1 MNLIK
6 HILTGLLAAATL
18 CASASEPWSLDSCI
32 SYAID
37 HNLNVRSALIDNM
50 NSGLGVTEAKDRFL
64 PTLSAGAQQSWDF
77 GRSLTSDN
85 TYANRN
91 TSAFGWNVQFSL
103 PLFQGLSAVRQL
115 RQARAALRAG
125 QMQTEA
131 VKDEVA
137 LMVMSYYL
145 QALYNRELLAV
156 SREQL
161 RLSQTQLDRQQS
173 LFEAGKVPEVDV
185 IQARAQVAAAEADTV
200 NSDNTLRLSLLDLAQ
215 ALELRDPDG
224 FDIMPLADGEEA
236 PRLMSLAEVTDNAL
250 TRDPSILAARAS
262 LTTADEAVSLAKSG
276 YLPQLS
282 FNAGLS
288 DSYYKMSGMPNGS
301 FSRQMRDN
309 FGKSLG
315 FSLRIPIFDAFSTRN
330 NVNRAKIGR
339 LSAMLEVERRES
351 DLRKT
356 IEQAWT
362 QADGASR
369 RYESMAIATDA
380 ARQALDAMTEKYT
393 YGKANATE
401 WEQAQSNYITAR
413 IRQTQAKYETILR
426 TRILNFYNRR

>member
-1 MNLIK
+1 MYLLR
-6 HILTGLLAAATL
+6 HIIAPVLAL
-18 CASASEPWSLDSCI
+18 GCVCASGAEKWSLDSCV
-32 SYAID
+32 SYAIE
-37 HNLNVRSALIDNM
+37 HNLSVRSAVIDNM
-50 NSGLGVTEAKDRFL
+50 NTELGVTEAKDRFL

-91 TSAFGWNVQFSL
+91 TSVFGWNVQLSL

-115 RQARAALRAG
+115 RQARAAQRAG
-125 QMQTEA
+125 RLQTEA
-131 VKDEVA
+131 IKDEVT

-161 RLSQTQLDRQQS
+161 RLSRTQLERQEV
-173 LFEAGKVPEVDV
+173 LLEAGKVPEVDV
-185 IQARAQVAAAEADTV
+185 IQARAQVASAEADTV
-200 NSDNTLRLSLLDLAQ
+200 NSANTLRLSLLDLAQ
-215 ALELRDPDG
+215 ALELRDPEG
-224 FDIMPLADGEEA
+224 FDILPLPEGEET
-236 PRLMSLAEVTDNAL
+236 PRLMPLAEVTGNAMGSY
-250 TRDPSILAARAS
+250 PSLLAARAS

-288 DSYYKMSGMPNGS
+288 DSYYRMSGLSNNS

-330 NVNRAKIGR
+330 NVNRAKVSR

-351 DLRKT
+351 DLRKA

-362 QADGASR
+362 QADGASS
-369 RYESMAIATDA
+369 RYESLGVAADA
-380 ARQALDAMTEKYT
+380 AKQALDAMTEKYT

>member
-1 MNLIK
+1 
-6 HILTGLLAAATL
+6 
-18 CASASEPWSLDSCI
+18 
-32 SYAID
+32 
-37 HNLNVRSALIDNM
+37 
-50 NSGLGVTEAKDRFL
+50 
-64 PTLSAGAQQSWDF
+64 
-77 GRSLTSDN
+77 
-85 TYANRN
+85 
-91 TSAFGWNVQFSL
+91 
-103 PLFQGLSAVRQL
+103 
-115 RQARAALRAG
+115 
-125 QMQTEA
+125 
-131 VKDEVA
+131 
-137 LMVMSYYL
+137 
-145 QALYNRELLAV
+145 
-156 SREQL
+156 
-161 RLSQTQLDRQQS
+161 
-173 LFEAGKVPEVDV
+173 
-185 IQARAQVAAAEADTV
+185 
-200 NSDNTLRLSLLDLAQ
+200 
-215 ALELRDPDG
+215 
-224 FDIMPLADGEEA
+224 
-236 PRLMSLAEVTDNAL
+236 
-250 TRDPSILAARAS
+250 
-262 LTTADEAVSLAKSG
+262 
-276 YLPQLS
+276 
-282 FNAGLS
+282 
-288 DSYYKMSGMPNGS
+288 MPNGS

-351 DLRKT
+351 DLRKA